1 MQALIDASLANEETG
16 GSSSGEEGNEQ
27 ASSSGGSGGSTSNVD
42 NDIATGNEFNL
53 VTLAQ
58 PAEPVVGADGHGLTN
73 YSEQWVDDIEL
84 GRLSLGT
91 AWTTDEA
98 SGVNTYFAVVQFTPN
113 AEGRAVAD

>member
-1 MQALIDASLANEETG
+1 M
-16 GSSSGEEGNEQ
+16 
-27 ASSSGGSGGSTSNVD
+27 
-42 NDIATGNEFNL
+42 
-53 VTLAQ
+53 TLAQ

-113 AEGRAVAD
+113 AEGIAVAD